1 MSEPNNNTHQKTER
15 QRATAAKA
23 RRTADKATAPA
34 TRAATG
40 AAAKADDAATAA
52 KSGAAEAVD
61 AANGVVHSAAKNV
74 EAGRQAIVA
83 ASGRAAATA
92 KTAWAVI
99 ARRKLVAAGLGGGL
113 AALSA
118 ASYTVGRRAGRR
130 TQGPITRF
138 TGGRI

>member
-1 MSEPNNNTHQKTER
+1 MSEPNGSTHQKAESRRT
-15 QRATAAKA
+15 TAKA

-34 TRAATG
+34 SRAAAG
-40 AAAKADDAATAA
+40 AADKADDAASAATSAAGRAAGKASGVAHNAA
-52 KSGAAEAVD
+52 KG
-61 AANGVVHSAAKNV
+61 V
-74 EAGRQAIVA
+74 EAGRQAIVT
-83 ASGRAAATA
+83 ASGHVAATA
-92 KTAWAVI
+92 RTAWTVV

-130 TQGPITRF
+130 TQGPLTRL